1 MEKEILGLKIEE
13 IGLAEIVQVREIE
26 QSFDFQTIDLM
37 AKSFLLKALSERKK
51 EIAEQK
57 VKDMLPMDMEEFLV
71 TLSVTDLSMEDKKYY
86 YNAIDEKKVNDSH
99 KQSFGSAVVSIDFRA
114 DDIA

>member
-1 MEKEILGLKIEE
+1 
-13 IGLAEIVQVREIE
+13 
-26 QSFDFQTIDLM
+26 
-37 AKSFLLKALSERKK
+37 
-51 EIAEQK
+51 
-57 VKDMLPMDMEEFLV
+57 V